1 MNGVRKRS
9 PMTQELMKVKI
20 DYAQAAEILKTSLK
34 MKGSPV
40 ALAFATT
47 KDDIPPGMPEIDKT
61 IKHCMMVSLARNE
74 GRIFYSTAEKH
85 ECMGG
90 AFALGLKDLT
100 PTLKSGQFY
109 FKLGKFDSITSSKR
123 TMDSVP
129 HLPTGDTYATMYSPL
144 EKTPFTPQVIIII
157 TNPWAMLKLAQSSL
171 FRLGGRAHA
180 EFSGIQSVCSD
191 AVAQTY
197 LTGKPNFSLGCD
209 GSRRFSGIADDEMV
223 MGFPAEMLP
232 EIVDAVKIVTQ
243 APGSKKP

>member
-1 MNGVRKRS
+1 
-9 PMTQELMKVKI
+9 MKIKM
-20 DYAQAAEILKTSLK
+20 DYAQSSEILKTSLK

-47 KDDIPPGMPEIDKT
+47 KEEIPMGMPEIDKA

>member
-1 MNGVRKRS
+1 
-9 PMTQELMKVKI
+9 MTEELLKI
-20 DYAQAAEILKTSLK
+20 KTDYAGSSEILRTSLK

-40 ALAFATT
+40 AIGFAAT
-47 KDDIPPGMPEIDKT
+47 KEDIPPGIPEIDKA

-74 GRIFYSTAEKH
+74 GRIFYSTSEKH

-100 PTLKSGQFY
+100 PTLKTGKFY
-109 FKLGKFDSITSSKR
+109 YKLGKFESITSSKR

-129 HLPTGDTYATMYSPL
+129 HLPTGDTYATMYAPL
-144 EKTPFTPQVIIII
+144 EKTPFTPQVILII

-191 AVAQTY
+191 TVAQTY

-223 MGFPAEMLP
+223 MGFPSEMLP

>member
-1 MNGVRKRS
+1 MAEE
-9 PMTQELMKVKI
+9 PMKI
-20 DYAQAAEILKTSLK
+20 KMDYAGSSEILRTSLK

-47 KDDIPPGMPEIDKT
+47 KDEIPPGMPELDKT
-61 IKHCMMVSLARNE
+61 IRHCMMVSLARNE
-74 GRIFYSTAEKH
+74 GRIFYSPSDKH
-85 ECMGG
+85 ECNGG
-90 AFALGLKDLT
+90 AWALGLKELT
-100 PTLKSGQFY
+100 PTLKTGQFY
-109 FKLGKFDSITSSKR
+109 FKLGKFASRPACER
-123 TMDSVP
+123 TMKGIP
-129 HLPTGDTYATMYSPL
+129 HLGTGDTYATMYAPL
-144 EKTPFTPQVIIII
+144 EKTPFTPDIILII

-209 GSRRFSGIADDEMV
+209 GSRKFSGIADDEMV

-232 EIVDAVKIVTQ
+232 EITDAVKIITQ

>member
-1 MNGVRKRS
+1 
-9 PMTQELMKVKI
+9 MTQELMKIKM
-20 DYAQAAEILKTSLK
+20 DYAQSSEILKTSLK

-47 KDDIPPGMPEIDKT
+47 KEEIPLGMPEIDKA